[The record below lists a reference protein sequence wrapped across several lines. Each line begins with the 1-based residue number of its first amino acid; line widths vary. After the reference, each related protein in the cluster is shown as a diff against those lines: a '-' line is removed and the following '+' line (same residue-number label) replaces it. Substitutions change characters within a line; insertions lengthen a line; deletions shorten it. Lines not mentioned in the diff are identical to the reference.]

1 MSGSREF
8 QDVTQAVLYG
18 FEVQWG
24 KFSHAL
30 VQALFGHC
38 PDLVDDRYDIAAG
51 AMDGHEER
59 RARMR

>member
-24 KFSHAL
+24 KFPHAL
-30 VQALFGHC
+30 IQALFSHC
-38 PDLVDDRYDIAAG
+38 PDLVDDRNDIAAG